1 MDFERSEMKFIVK
14 GPIPT
19 EFMKYTKRRLSAYNF
34 DKEKLEL
41 TVLDQLLLPHKIVNI
56 PIKNTK
62 DAFDVIKKMQV
73 RGAPLIAVVG
83 VLGLFIEMQ
92 RMNFWNPDQFVSF
105 IEEKAK
111 FLVESRPTAINLR
124 NALEHVL
131 EVARKEGNEDIRK
144 RRVAKNILK
153 LISDEYEEN
162 RRLIWNG
169 FQEILT
175 IKTPN
180 RKYVLMTICNT
191 GSLATSSWG
200 TALGVI
206 QALHQS
212 DLVEMVYALE
222 TRPYNQGIRLT
233 ASELREA
240 GIPFKMITDNSV
252 AWVMQRSRVDA
263 ILVGADQV
271 ALNGDT
277 ANKIGTYML
286 AVLAKRKG
294 VPFYAVVPFTTVNP
308 SISSGKDITI
318 EERPPA
324 EMISING
331 KFIVPEETP
340 VWNPAFD
347 ITPAELIT
355 KIVTDRGNFSPKDL
369 KYTIENTMS
378 DPISSLLEN
387 ETPENYGLIY
397 GCCQELLALKPAQSK
412 LVLMTICS
420 QKTLDTSICGKV
432 FHVLHQTDQLEMIYL
447 LETRPCTQEL
457 RARVTEFLE
466 AKIPFKLITDSMAGW
481 AMKTHPI
488 HAVLIE
494 PDQVGERGNILN
506 TTGTHTLAV
515 LAEHHKVPFYAVVSI
530 ASVRETLEKGYSEDS
545 EARPAIDVLSVNGEL
560 VGTEDTPVLNPIT
573 DHTPSLLVTKII
585 TDLGSFVPRKLLR
598 AVANSSPC

>member
-19 EFMKYTKRRLSAYNF
+19 DFMKYTKRRLSAYNF
-34 DKEKLEL
+34 NKDKLEL

-294 VPFYAVVPFTTVNP
+294 VPFYAVDLDPDECNYSELVN
-308 SISSGKDITI
+308 
-318 EERPPA
+318 
-324 EMISING
+324 
-331 KFIVPEETP
+331 
-340 VWNPAFD
+340 
-347 ITPAELIT
+347 
-355 KIVTDRGNFSPKDL
+355 
-369 KYTIENTMS
+369 
-378 DPISSLLEN
+378 
-387 ETPENYGLIY
+387 
-397 GCCQELLALKPAQSK
+397 ALKRRYDRPHKTRATLHRQLQQLPAAHNIGSDLRNTWFRLSAEIQQKLHDLEFQS
-412 LVLMTICS
+412 
-420 QKTLDTSICGKV
+420 QQEFDLDQIMK
-432 FHVLHQTDQLEMIYL
+432 QL
-447 LETRPCTQEL
+447 
-457 RARVTEFLE
+457 
-466 AKIPFKLITDSMAGW
+466 D
-481 AMKTHPI
+481 
-488 HAVLIE
+488 
-494 PDQVGERGNILN
+494 NI
-506 TTGTHTLAV
+506 
-515 LAEHHKVPFYAVVSI
+515 I
-530 ASVRETLEKGYSEDS
+530 ASKEKYEDS
-545 EARPAIDVLSVNGEL
+545 TA
-560 VGTEDTPVLNPIT
+560 
-573 DHTPSLLVTKII
+573 
-585 TDLGSFVPRKLLR
+585 LR
-598 AVANSSPC
+598 HNYT